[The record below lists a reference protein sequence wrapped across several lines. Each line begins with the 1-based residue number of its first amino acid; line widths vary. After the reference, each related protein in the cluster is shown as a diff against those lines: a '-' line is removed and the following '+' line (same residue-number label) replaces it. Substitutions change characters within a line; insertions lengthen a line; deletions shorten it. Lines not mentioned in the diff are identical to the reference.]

1 MTSLYSAQSEQA
13 DLASV
18 DLTAPLRPTGRS
30 MPRWQRKAL
39 ASASASNASSS
50 KAPSSATKR
59 PRASSKS
66 SSLSLSSSVSSSSF
80 SSSSSSSSGQG
91 DRFIPKR
98 SSMDLDQA
106 NFRMTTASGS
116 QDGENAGPANESDEV
131 ATSAHTNALSSALL
145 GSEDG
150 ARVLAFKNKAPA
162 PAEGYES
169 SLRALYTQ
177 NKGHKSTRGSQ
188 ATAKST
194 RYIPSMP
201 EKILDAPDLL
211 DDYYLNLLDWS
222 VGNVLAVALGPTVY
236 LWNAKDGSINELCT
250 LEAEDDYVSSIK
262 WLPDGG
268 GYLAVGTNHS
278 VVEMWDVAQMKK
290 VRSMDGHSN
299 RVSSLAWNGH
309 MLSSGGRDSAIINH
323 DVRIRDHHTA
333 TLEGHQQEVCGLA
346 WNQEG
351 TTLASGGND
360 NMLCLWDARG
370 SSAAAGAGSALG
382 RTQAPRHVMTDHCA
396 AVKALA
402 WCPFQRNVLA
412 SGGGTADR
420 TIRFWNSGNG
430 ACLNTIDTGSQ
441 VCSLTWSTTEKEI
454 LSSHGFSQNQLC
466 LWKYPTMAKVKELT
480 GHTARV
486 LHMAAS
492 PDGTMV
498 CSAGADETLRFWKI
512 WDGAKKKKTKKS
524 KSAALTGM
532 RIR

>member
-18 DLTAPLRPTGRS
+18 DLTAPLRPTGSS
-30 MPRWQRKAL
+30 MPRWQRKQL
-39 ASASASNASSS
+39 AASSSNASSS

-66 SSLSLSSSVSSSSF
+66 SLSLSSSVSSSL
-80 SSSSSSSSGQG
+80 SSSASSSGQG

-106 NFRMTTASGS
+106 NFRMTTSSGP

-236 LWNAKDGSINELCT
+236 L
-250 LEAEDDYVSSIK
+250 
-262 WLPDGG
+262 
-268 GYLAVGTNHS
+268 
-278 VVEMWDVAQMKK
+278 
-290 VRSMDGHSN
+290 
-299 RVSSLAWNGH
+299 
-309 MLSSGGRDSAIINH
+309 
-323 DVRIRDHHTA
+323 
-333 TLEGHQQEVCGLA
+333 
-346 WNQEG
+346 
-351 TTLASGGND
+351 
-360 NMLCLWDARG
+360 
-370 SSAAAGAGSALG
+370 
-382 RTQAPRHVMTDHCA
+382 
-396 AVKALA
+396 
-402 WCPFQRNVLA
+402 
-412 SGGGTADR
+412 
-420 TIRFWNSGNG
+420 
-430 ACLNTIDTGSQ
+430 
-441 VCSLTWSTTEKEI
+441 
-454 LSSHGFSQNQLC
+454 
-466 LWKYPTMAKVKELT
+466 
-480 GHTARV
+480 
-486 LHMAAS
+486 
-492 PDGTMV
+492 
-498 CSAGADETLRFWKI
+498 
-512 WDGAKKKKTKKS
+512 
-524 KSAALTGM
+524 
-532 RIR
+532 